1 MTDDGYAIKI
11 TAELPGMEKDA
22 IEVGVDT
29 DSLTIR
35 GNKAGENNPSSMS
48 NYCMERIF
56 GNFNRTI
63 PLPKGMDTL
72 HASAVY
78 RNGILTVTIPRS
90 KGHKATKRIKISNRA

>member
-1 MTDDGYAIKI
+1 
-11 TAELPGMEKDA
+11 MEKDA

-35 GNKAGENNPSSMS
+35 GNKAGEDNPSSMS
-48 NYCMERIF
+48 NYCMERVF
-56 GNFNRTI
+56 GNFSRTI